1 MVSRFDMKETIG
13 ALIISVD
20 GLELTSEDK
29 EILNHPLVGGV
40 ILFARNY
47 ASKRQLTALCQD
59 IRRSRKHP
67 ALIMVDQEGGRV
79 QRFKGDFTTL
89 PPMGRFGEL
98 FTANPALACR
108 EAAECGALMASEL
121 ISAGVD
127 LSLAPVLDVN
137 RNLNTV
143 IGDRAFHTDAETVT
157 QLAIAFMR
165 GMKQAGMPSVGK
177 HFPGH
182 GSVTVDS
189 HIGLPVDQRTLADIA
204 ASDLEPFVG
213 LIKAGIP
220 AIMAAHILFPA
231 VDDKPVGFSARWLKD
246 ILRGQLGFEGVI
258 ISDDLN
264 MEGANI
270 STNYADRV
278 AAAKEAGCDVLLL
291 CNQRPGVIQALDRL
305 PWQAYQLNKR
315 QWSALL
321 PNQFAH
327 QAG

>member
-1 MVSRFDMKETIG
+1 MNDTIG
-13 ALIISVD
+13 ALIISLD

-47 ASKRQLTALCQD
+47 ASKRQLTALCQA
-59 IRRSRKHP
+59 IRDSRKQP

-79 QRFKGDFTTL
+79 QRFKGDFSTL

-98 FTANPALACR
+98 FTANPALACQ
-108 EAAECGALMASEL
+108 EASACGALMASEL
-121 ISAGVD
+121 LSAGVD

-137 RNLNTV
+137 RRLNTV
-143 IGDRAFHTDAETVT
+143 IGDRAFHTDADTVAT
-157 QLAIAFMR
+157 LSIAFMQ
-165 GMKQAGMPSVGK
+165 GMKRAGMASVGK

-182 GSVTVDS
+182 GSVAVDS
-189 HIGLPVDQRTLADIA
+189 HIGLPVDLRTFAEVA
-204 ASDLEPFVG
+204 ASDLQPFVE

-246 ILRGQLGFEGVI
+246 ILRGQLGFKGMI

-270 STNYADRV
+270 STNYADRA

-291 CNQRPGVIQALDRL
+291 CNQRPGVIQALDHL
-305 PWQAYQLNKR
+305 PWQAYQLHKH
-315 QWSALL
+315 QWSMLL